1 MKHFPLEETT
11 FLLKGP
17 IGAIETLVS
26 PILENPRDTV
36 AIICHPHPLF
46 GGTMNNKVVTTLA
59 RTFHELNIATVRF
72 NFRGV
77 GKTEGTF
84 AEGIGET
91 EDLLAII
98 QWVKEVCPGKVI
110 WLAGFSFGGFV
121 AARAATRISVEQLVT
136 VAPQVSRFIE
146 VSLPP
151 ITCPWILIQ
160 GDKDEVV
167 SAAEVYAWIDTLQ
180 IKPHLIHIAEA
191 GHFFHGK
198 LVELREKLTL
208 ALEKSN

>member
-1 MKHFPLEETT
+1 MKQFPLTETT

-17 IGAIETLVS
+17 TGAIETLVS
-26 PILENPRDTV
+26 PELENTRNV
-36 AIICHPHPLF
+36 IAILCHPHPLF
-46 GGTMNNKVVTTLA
+46 GGTMHNKVVTTLA
-59 RTFHELNIATVRF
+59 RTFHELNIPTVRF

-91 EDLLAII
+91 DDLLAII
-98 QWVKEVCPGKVI
+98 QWVKETSPGKVI

-121 AARAATRISVEQLVT
+121 AARAATQIPVAQLVT

-146 VSLPP
+146 TSLPP

-167 SAAEVYAWIDTLQ
+167 SAAEVYAWIDTLK
-180 IKPHLIHIAEA
+180 IKPHLIRIAEA

-208 ALEKSN
+208 ALEMSD